1 MRSLRDK
8 RCVAD
13 YGMRGDRLHRSSP
26 SRHAVTGE
34 NIADFGGDPDDVTI
48 FGESA
53 GAHAVATVFAMPP
66 ARGLFARATTTT
78 ES

>member
-1 MRSLRDK
+1 
-8 RCVAD
+8 
-13 YGMRGDRLHRSSP
+13 
-26 SRHAVTGE
+26 VTGE

-53 GAHAVATVFAMPP
+53 GAHAVATLFAMPP